1 MTPSFCLLCFAVFTS
16 VAFPWAAA
24 GASEAEPLFQPAKV
38 VAKELAPG
46 ELMPEVTLHDSRGAE
61 FHLEDLRGKT
71 VAITFFYSR
80 CTATTFCPLVGRKFD
95 AAQALLARME
105 LGRSCHLLSISL
117 DPQRDTPEMLAAY
130 AQGYQADIERWTFA
144 TGNYEDIQKL
154 GDAVGLEYKRVG
166 DRIDH
171 NLRTVI
177 VDARGHIRRIFR
189 GDEWTP
195 QELVAE
201 LGATSRRFH

>member
-1 MTPSFCLLCFAVFTS
+1 MKPIFRLFCLT
-16 VAFPWAAA
+16 VAAGLLFPWTA
-24 GASEAEPLFQPAKV
+24 GSAPEAPALFQPAN
-38 VAKELAPG
+38 VAVKELTLG
-46 ELMPEVTLHDSRGAE
+46 ELMPEATLRDSLGRE
-61 FHLEDLRGKT
+61 LHLEDLRGKT

-80 CTATTFCPLVGRKFD
+80 CTTATFCPMVGRKFD

-105 LGRSCHLLSISL
+105 FGRSCHLLSVSL
-117 DPQRDTPEMLAAY
+117 DPERDTPEMLAAY
-130 AQGYQADIERWTFA
+130 ARGYQADPERWSFA
-144 TGNYEDIQKL
+144 TGNYVDIQKM

-177 VDARGHIRRIFR
+177 VDASGHIRHIFR
-189 GDEWTP
+189 GEEWTP